1 MNIVEQNDCVK
12 VETLGIGDVFKYD
25 GELFMIILKGSVKP
39 KGYVDTI
46 FLLTGE
52 LTTFPITSDVV
63 EVEANL
69 TYKVKDKN
77 GNY

>member
-1 MNIVEQNDCVK
+1 MKIIEQNDSVK

-25 GELFMIILKGSVKP
+25 GELYMIIQKGSVKP
-39 KGYVDTI
+39 KVFVDTV